1 MKLTTH
7 RYAKALWIA
16 EQMGDPDCAE
26 DVYDVL
32 LGTIK
37 GPEYFVAQVRTYESD
52 YNDDVEKHS

>member
-1 MKLTTH
+1 
-7 RYAKALWIA
+7 
-16 EQMGDPDCAE
+16 MGDPDCAE